1 MSGDAVRVLT
11 IGKSTP
17 VFITDAVGN
26 RDIWEF
32 GHDCPGGGVHELEG
46 PLVVW
51 LLKGIF
57 G

>member
-1 MSGDAVRVLT
+1 MT